1 MLAYLMYRV
10 KKLQELRWEM
20 SSEMMPEEILSC
32 LSPQERRF
40 KDDYNEILREYM
52 TEVDLDLTLVRINSA
67 HPRYY
72 LENNIF

>member
-52 TEVDLDLTLVRINSA
+52 TEVDLDLTLVRINPA
-67 HPRYY
+67 HPRCY
-72 LENNIF
+72 LKINIF